1 MAMPPKARG
10 RRSRLLR
17 PGQTAD
23 DRLLVIRA
31 TPADVDGAVDEMVED
46 AALSARQ
53 YVIEATPG
61 TREVLYGV
69 SVFARRPGVDIG
81 VVVERFTG
89 AAAYLEVAVGA
100 LRAVG
105 FEIHPTG
112 TNPDHFDIQLIG
124 GHHDSD
130 PEVPAVDVRRAATRV
145 LATGDPLH
153 PNPAY
158 IGETGESPQEDR

>member
-17 PGQTAD
+17 AGETPD

-31 TPADVDGAVDEMVED
+31 TPADSDGAADEMVED
-46 AALSARQ
+46 AVLSARQ
-53 YVIEATPG
+53 YVIEARPG
-61 TREVLYGV
+61 VREVLYGL
-69 SVFARRPGVDIG
+69 SVFARRPGVDIS

-89 AAAYLEVAVGA
+89 AAAYLEVAVEA

-112 TNPDHFDIQLIG
+112 KNPDHFDVLNR
-124 GHHDSD
+124 SRN
-130 PEVPAVDVRRAATRV
+130 PSARLATSRRARRLRLTLGASGV
-145 LATGDPLH
+145 K
-153 PNPAY
+153 
-158 IGETGESPQEDR
+158 

>member
-1 MAMPPKARG
+1 MPPKARG
-10 RRSRLLR
+10 RKSRLLR
-17 PGQTAD
+17 PGETPD

-31 TPADVDGAVDEMVED
+31 TPANADGAADEIVED
-46 AALSARQ
+46 AVLSARQ

-61 TREVLYGV
+61 IREVLYGI

-89 AAAYLEVAVGA
+89 AAAYFEVAVGA

-112 TNPDHFDIQLIG
+112 TNPDHYDIQLISG
-124 GHHDSD
+124 MHERD
-130 PEVPAVDVRRAATRV
+130 PEVPGNDVRRAATGV
-145 LATGDPLH
+145 LGAGDPLQ

-158 IGETGESPQEDR
+158 IDETGESWQEDR